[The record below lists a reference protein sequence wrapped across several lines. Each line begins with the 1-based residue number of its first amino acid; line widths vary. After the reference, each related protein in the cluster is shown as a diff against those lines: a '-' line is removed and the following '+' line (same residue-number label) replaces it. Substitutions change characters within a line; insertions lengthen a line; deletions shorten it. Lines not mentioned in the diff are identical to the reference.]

1 MPTIPPR
8 NVGRSKKYSGDALLS
23 LLGTQPPDSPPSR
36 NDIAEVQLK
45 WSPGKPGCPAPPCKY
60 TFWWSSQPK
69 TVARKSAKS
78 QQQNINASNSI
89 PYTNNN
95 DSQDS
100 DNIPQSPPEESK
112 SKEQDEQ
119 PSGGATRPKFSFASD
134 YTPSRHFTSSFA
146 GPSISAYNFN
156 TSLPTSLSAFT
167 VLNNDYTSSS
177 SYLAKPN
184 AIVHPIRRS
193 EETALPKNANLLG
206 RDLRITG
213 YPANVGLSIT
223 QPSFN
228 RDVQKFAE
236 ELKRK
241 LSSLDSSIAG
251 NRDHSLS
258 KFKNSSQN
266 GSNQETLNQRPLF
279 ITTVPR
285 GIFLPPPKEVAL
297 VSPPRKRQ
305 LYAYSSHPVVYKG
318 NEPTTSSLYYQHQ
331 HHFSRLP
338 YPDQTQII
346 HKIITRSQNSQEKPQ
361 QQHQPHY
368 ANRNSS
374 ITMAKDKYSNTY
386 TTGSTTSRGGAGG
399 GSGVGVVGVSIA
411 NADKD
416 SSKSAL
422 RINGVRGPPQQQP
435 PPHASSST
443 AGNATSPPLG
453 GISITKQQFQQQ
465 LEQSRSK
472 REVPPAEP
480 YKNIM
485 YDRRV
490 VRGSNYG
497 TTNALLNDYDPFDK
511 AAELRRRQALRKK
524 NVSQRNQRN
533 VLGTP
538 PPVTGRR
545 HEDVQTDKYLEELVA
560 RPPELSVETQ
570 TDLFLEKP
578 PTPPYVPAKVGVD
591 VATEICDGE
600 LFQFDEEAQP
610 IIDALVDSTMELSIL
625 EVAHEREIQH
635 IRNKQAELL
644 AQRDAELA
652 ELRRLEAEELR
663 LQSEK
668 ERRLRQ
674 DEIAKSL
681 DSDMQKDVTAA
692 KLLQGHI
699 ASILPEILDN
709 LEPATDAAKRE
720 KLMETLC
727 PWLSAEVAEEVGHI
741 VDSREILT
749 VIIQEILKQR
759 AEIYADYK
767 EHEPTAPKHEPS
779 AEEEEH
785 HNKTM
790 GDMESCETDSHRETS
805 QEV

>member
-1 MPTIPPR
+1 MQNVDFNKENENPQHFPSNPEHTTSNNNSSSNSNPSNDNSQKPPEKE
-8 NVGRSKKYSGDALLS
+8 S
-23 LLGTQPPDSPPSR
+23 
-36 NDIAEVQLK
+36 IAEEE
-45 WSPGKPGCPAPPCKY
+45 P
-60 TFWWSSQPK
+60 T
-69 TVARKSAKS
+69 T
-78 QQQNINASNSI
+78 SN
-89 PYTNNN
+89 
-95 DSQDS
+95 Q
-100 DNIPQSPPEESK
+100 
-112 SKEQDEQ
+112 
-119 PSGGATRPKFSFASD
+119 GATRPKFSFASD

-146 GPSISAYNFN
+146 APPASAPYYYDPNLPS
-156 TSLPTSLSAFT
+156 TSSLSAFT

-177 SYLAKPN
+177 SYLANKPN

-206 RDLRITG
+206 RDLRING
-213 YPANVGLSIT
+213 YSTNAGLSIT
-223 QPSFN
+223 QPAYS

-251 NRDHSLS
+251 NRDLSLS
-258 KFKNSSQN
+258 RFKNSSQN

-297 VSPPRKRQ
+297 LSPTRKRQ
-305 LYAYSSHPVVYKG
+305 LYAYSSHPVVYRG
-318 NEPTTSSLYYQHQ
+318 NEPTSSLYYQHQ

-346 HKIITRSQNSQEKPQ
+346 HKIIIRSQNSQEKPQ
-361 QQHQPHY
+361 QQQQQHQHY
-368 ANRNSS
+368 TNRNSS
-374 ITMAKDKYSNTY
+374 ITMAKDKYSNTF
-386 TTGSTTSRGGAGG
+386 TAGSTNPPRGGASDGGKGG
-399 GSGVGVVGVSIA
+399 GSGIVGVSIA
-411 NADKD
+411 NSDKD
-416 SSKSAL
+416 SSKTSL
-422 RINGVRGPPQQQP
+422 RINGVRGPTY
-435 PPHASSST
+435 ASSLAT
-443 AGNATSPPLG
+443 GNAISPPLG
-453 GISITKQQFQQQ
+453 GISISKQQFQQQ
-465 LEQSRSK
+465 LELSRSK
-472 REVPPAEP
+472 RENPPAEP

-497 TTNALLNDYDPFDK
+497 ATNALLSDYDPFDK

-524 NVSQRNQRN
+524 NVSHRNQRN

-545 HEDVQTDKYLEELVA
+545 HEDVQTEKYLEELVA
-560 RPPELSVETQ
+560 RPPEQSVETQ

-578 PTPPYVPAKVGVD
+578 PTPPYVPAKIGVD

-610 IIDALVDSTMELSIL
+610 IIDALVDSTLELSIL
-625 EVAHEREIQH
+625 EVAHEREINH
-635 IRNKQAELL
+635 IREKQAELL
-644 AQRDAELA
+644 AQRKAELA

-663 LQSEK
+663 LQAEK

-681 DSDMQKDVTAA
+681 DNDMQQEVTAA

-720 KLMETLC
+720 NLMETLC

-749 VIIQEILKQR
+749 VIIQEIIKQR

-767 EHEPTAPKHEPS
+767 EPS
-779 AEEEEH
+779 APPLPEVHGEEEH
-785 HNKTM
+785 QETLT
-790 GDMESCETDSHRETS
+790 DAMESCETESHQEPS